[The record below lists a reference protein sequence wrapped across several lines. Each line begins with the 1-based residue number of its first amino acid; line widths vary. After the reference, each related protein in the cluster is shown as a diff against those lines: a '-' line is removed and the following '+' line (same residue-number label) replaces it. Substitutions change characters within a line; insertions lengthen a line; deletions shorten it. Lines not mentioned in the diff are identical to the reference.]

1 MCLPSKRVAISP
13 LCHCVF
19 FHFLRCLIWVALV
32 SLLWLVANLL
42 LPPLSPLLP
51 DFVVFVKLCCASL
64 CVDPALM
71 RKSTSADS
79 NVGKSGRLDCV
90 VCLHSP
96 ALLSCQQEAHFSH
109 CPSVLRRTQFSVS
122 PVSELVHLYRTAWG
136 QRTESWVWRQKQ
148 ICCDQNVYTY
158 KLTVSA
164 LIDYFTLSMECA
176 AWWWKIGCQPHIC
189 VYICAYASYVAV
201 LHFVPLL

>member
-1 MCLPSKRVAISP
+1 MFPSSDTLPISS
-13 LCHCVF
+13 F
-19 FHFLRCLIWVALV
+19 
-32 SLLWLVANLL
+32 
-42 LPPLSPLLP
+42 LPPSLSPLLP
-51 DFVVFVKLCCASL
+51 DFVVFVKLCRASL

-109 CPSVLRRTQFSVS
+109 RPPVSCRTQCSVS
-122 PVSELVHLYRTAWG
+122 PVSELVRLYRTAWG
-136 QRTESWVWRQKQ
+136 QCTESWVWKLKQ

-164 LIDYFTLSMECA
+164 LIDYFTLSMELA
-176 AWWWKIGCQPHIC
+176 AWWRKTGCQPHIC
-189 VYICAYASYVAV
+189 VYIYANASRVGV
-201 LHFVPLL
+201 LHFVPLV